1 MHYAKKKGGRYVMSQ
16 TLENTLL
23 LSTVFIVVT
32 IIGVRYV
39 QKQQKR
45 KLLVGFIVGL
55 LIALVGITFIQGVM
69 LSTQFQH
76 RSSATPLSQT
86 LTNEQFLTR
95 LTYAERFGDSLT
107 IQIDDLQQLAKAKDY
122 HSLQIATNEVSTLLK
137 DRIHSI
143 NTLIEN
149 ENLSS
154 QQTNYLLLYK
164 KGLKQYID
172 ATTQFETITETKTIH
187 ALPSA
192 SKKLSR
198 GLTTIEQAQVIIN
211 SMT

>member
-1 MHYAKKKGGRYVMSQ
+1 MSQ

-23 LSTVFIVVT
+23 LGAIFIVVT
-32 IIGVRYV
+32 IFGVRYV

-45 KLLVGFIVGL
+45 KLITGFIVGL
-55 LIALVGITFIQGVM
+55 LISLLGVAFIQGAM
-69 LSTQFQH
+69 LSVELQQ
-76 RSSATPLSQT
+76 RSTTPLSQT
-86 LTNEQFLTR
+86 LTDEQFLAK

-107 IQIDDLQQLAKAKDY
+107 VQIDDLQQLAKAKDF
-122 HSLQIATNEVSTLLK
+122 HSLQIATNELSTLLK
-137 DRIHSI
+137 ERIHSI
-143 NTLIEN
+143 NSLIEN

-164 KGLKQYID
+164 KGLRQYID

-187 ALPSA
+187 ALPHA
-192 SKKLSR
+192 SKRFSQ
-198 GLTTIEQAQVIIN
+198 GLATIEKAQVIIN

>member
-1 MHYAKKKGGRYVMSQ
+1 MGRYTMSQ

-23 LSTVFIVVT
+23 LGAVFIVVT

-45 KLLVGFIVGL
+45 KLMAGFIVGL
-55 LIALVGITFIQGVM
+55 LVSLLGVM
-69 LSTQFQH
+69 LSSQFQH
-76 RSSATPLSQT
+76 RSTSQLSQT
-86 LTNEQFLTR
+86 LTNEQFLTK
-95 LTYAERFGDSLT
+95 LTYAERFGDPLT
-107 IQIDDLQQLAKAKDY
+107 MQMDDLQQLAKTKDF
-122 HSLQIATNEVSTLLK
+122 HSLQIATNELSALLK

-143 NTLIEN
+143 NALIEN

-164 KGLKQYID
+164 KGLKNYMD
-172 ATTQFETITETKTIH
+172 ATTQFDNITQTKAIH
-187 ALPSA
+187 ALPTA
-192 SKKLSR
+192 SKKLSQ
-198 GLTTIEQAQVIIN
+198 GLATIEQAQVIVN

>member
-1 MHYAKKKGGRYVMSQ
+1 MSQ

-23 LSTVFIVVT
+23 LGAVFIVVT

-45 KLLVGFIVGL
+45 KLMAGFIVGL
-55 LIALVGITFIQGVM
+55 LVSLLGVTFIQGVM
-69 LSTQFQH
+69 LSSQFQH
-76 RSSATPLSQT
+76 RSTSQLSQT
-86 LTNEQFLTR
+86 LTNEQFLTK
-95 LTYAERFGDSLT
+95 LTYAERFGDPLT
-107 IQIDDLQQLAKAKDY
+107 MQMDDLQQLAKTKDF
-122 HSLQIATNEVSTLLK
+122 HSLQIATNELSTLLK

-143 NTLIEN
+143 NALIEN

-164 KGLKQYID
+164 KGLKNYMD
-172 ATTQFETITETKTIH
+172 ATTQFDNITQTKAIH
-187 ALPSA
+187 ALPTA
-192 SKKLSR
+192 SKKLSQ
-198 GLTTIEQAQVIIN
+198 GLATIEQAQVIVN

>member
-1 MHYAKKKGGRYVMSQ
+1 MSQ

-23 LSTVFIVVT
+23 LGAVFIVVT

-45 KLLVGFIVGL
+45 KLMAGFIVGL
-55 LIALVGITFIQGVM
+55 LVSLLGVM
-69 LSTQFQH
+69 LSSQFQH
-76 RSSATPLSQT
+76 RSTSQLSQT
-86 LTNEQFLTR
+86 LTNEQFLTK
-95 LTYAERFGDSLT
+95 LTYAERFGDPLT
-107 IQIDDLQQLAKAKDY
+107 MQMDDLQQLAKTKDF
-122 HSLQIATNEVSTLLK
+122 HSLQIATNELSALLK

-143 NTLIEN
+143 NALIEN

-164 KGLKQYID
+164 KGLKNYMD
-172 ATTQFETITETKTIH
+172 ATTQFDNITQTKAIH
-187 ALPSA
+187 ALPTA
-192 SKKLSR
+192 SKKLSQ
-198 GLTTIEQAQVIIN
+198 GLATIEQAQVIVN

>member
-1 MHYAKKKGGRYVMSQ
+1 MGRYVMSQ

-23 LSTVFIVVT
+23 LGAIFIVVT
-32 IIGVRYV
+32 IFGVRYV

-45 KLLVGFIVGL
+45 KLITGFIVGL
-55 LIALVGITFIQGVM
+55 LISLLGVTFIQGAK
-69 LSTQFQH
+69 LSVELQQCST
-76 RSSATPLSQT
+76 TPLSQT
-86 LTNEQFLTR
+86 LTGEQFLAK

-107 IQIDDLQQLAKAKDY
+107 VQIDDLQQLAKTKDF
-122 HSLQIATNEVSTLLK
+122 HSLQIATNELSTLLK
-137 DRIHSI
+137 ERIHSI
-143 NTLIEN
+143 NSLIEN

-164 KGLKQYID
+164 KGLRQYID

-187 ALPSA
+187 ALPNA
-192 SKKLSR
+192 SKRFSQ
-198 GLTTIEQAQVIIN
+198 GLATIEQAQVIIN